1 MAGEDD
7 VRSGVLSRIA
17 ASRIKS
23 VMVELARVPSPLTA
37 LFEAEPQLRAFIDA
51 AVEPRLRSWA
61 SPISG
66 ATPWVVSRRRGAAAR
81 AAAR

>member
-1 MAGEDD
+1 MAGEDN
-7 VRSGVLSRIA
+7 VLSGVLSRIA

-51 AVEPRLRSWA
+51 AVEPRLRSLGIA
-61 SPISG
+61 DIG
-66 ATPWVVSRRRGAAAR
+66 ATPWVISRRRGAAAR